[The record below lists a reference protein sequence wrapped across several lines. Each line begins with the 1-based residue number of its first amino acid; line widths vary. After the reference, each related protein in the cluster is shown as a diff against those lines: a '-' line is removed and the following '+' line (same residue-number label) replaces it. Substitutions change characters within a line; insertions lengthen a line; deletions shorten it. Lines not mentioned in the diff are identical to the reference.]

1 MKGMRRLYATG
12 SSTSLTSVGVRGEFP
27 PNILLLPGC
36 GGNHT
41 PPAPPALQTPP
52 EKNESCGRDEK

>member
-41 PPAPPALQTPP
+41 PPALQMPP
-52 EKNESCGRDEK
+52 EKMNPAGGMKII